1 MVFSKFMASVWGR
14 LLRIVA
20 GIALIVV
27 GLTVVEG
34 TWGIVLAVVGA
45 VPLLA
50 GLFDVCLIGALFL
63 GTPLKGS
70 DIREAP
76 EQ

>member
-1 MVFSKFMASVWGR
+1 MAFSKFMASVWGR

-20 GIALIVV
+20 GIALILV
-27 GLTVVEG
+27 GLIVVEG

-50 GLFDVCLIGALFL
+50 GLFDVCLIGALLL

>member
-1 MVFSKFMASVWGR
+1 MGFSKFMASVWGR

-27 GLTVVEG
+27 GLVVLKG
-34 TWGIVLAVVGA
+34 TLGIILAVIGA
-45 VPLLA
+45 IPLLA

-70 DIREAP
+70 DIRSTP
-76 EQ
+76 DH